1 MGKKKQISTLTCL
14 VELLILNQL
23 RHEQEIK
30 ELKMNINEAM
40 QQLADAKVKMD
51 KVIAEQTTM
60 LASIAALESSLAA
73 RDIPLTPAEEQLIT
87 DIKNGLTLMDDRV
100 PDAEP
105 VPTEEPAP
113 DPLPEE
119 LVPTDDPQ
127 PTDDPAPEQVV
138 PELVQ

>member
-1 MGKKKQISTLTCL
+1 
-14 VELLILNQL
+14 
-23 RHEQEIK
+23 
-30 ELKMNINEAM
+30 MNINEAM